1 MDVVGRSRRGARTW
15 AALAGAA
22 WVAAGCGGV
31 KSVTE
36 RRQTM
41 GSNEGRAPAVVAR
54 RMTIELL
61 ALDLSTCGRC
71 TRTSA
76 NLDAALAKVAGRL
89 RRRGVEVE
97 VRRTVIRTVED
108 AVAARFV
115 SSPTIRVDGRD
126 VALDLRESACGDC
139 GDLCGEGV
147 DCRVWVWHGRE
158 HEEAPE
164 AMIVE
169 AIERAASPSAE
180 AAAPERTPYRLPD
193 NLRRFFDAKARA
205 GARAGGCCGPSE
217 GCCG

>member
-1 MDVVGRSRRGARTW
+1 
-15 AALAGAA
+15 
-22 WVAAGCGGV
+22 
-31 KSVTE
+31 
-36 RRQTM
+36 M
-41 GSNEGRAPAVVAR
+41 GSNEGRAPAVAAR

-76 NLDAALAKVAGRL
+76 NLDAALAQVAGRL
-89 RRRGVEVE
+89 RREGVEVE

-126 VALDLRESACGDC
+126 VAFELRESACGDC
-139 GDLCGEGV
+139 GDLCGAGV
-147 DCRVWVWHGRE
+147 DCRVWVWRGQTY
-158 HEEAPE
+158 EEAPE

-169 AIERAASPSAE
+169 AVE
-180 AAAPERTPYRLPD
+180 AAAGRPAEAPSRARTPYRLPD